1 MCNFSFLRWLQSSIL
16 DNYDKLITKSFRDPG
31 LRIFG
36 FFSHWSI
43 GLCFQVKEQHIYIY
57 IYRVIYIYIYI
68 TM

>member
-36 FFSHWSI
+36 FFRTGPLVCAFKSRNN
-43 GLCFQVKEQHIYIY
+43 IYIY
-57 IYRVIYIYIYI
+57 SYIYI